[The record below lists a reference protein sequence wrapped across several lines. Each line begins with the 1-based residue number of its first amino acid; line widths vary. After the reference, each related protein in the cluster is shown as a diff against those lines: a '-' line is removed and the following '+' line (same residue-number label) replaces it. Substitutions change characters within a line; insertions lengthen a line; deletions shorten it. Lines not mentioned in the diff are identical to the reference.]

1 LRQGLNRDSHHFHRN
16 SQIPDTIV
24 PVCRA
29 GCKNIMD
36 LAGIFL
42 PEMELISDAL
52 VKALQTPDM
61 EETKPVSIGELVRRV
76 HLEDRCTDVAGRIVG
91 VIVRS

>member
-1 LRQGLNRDSHHFHRN
+1 
-16 SQIPDTIV
+16 
-24 PVCRA
+24 
-29 GCKNIMD
+29 MD